1 MDTYQTN
8 MKNFGFLF
16 VVYFLPILVTSLP
29 QNIERKWAKNVGIG
43 SLEQPLSSRSLQPL
57 APNLLPRDQEGS
69 RKLLPRVVESSS
81 SVSGIPPSVG
91 ATGPFPS
98 IENYNT
104 GYLPNADG
112 YNGDSQGSLVSGI
125 TDTTSNYILAAVSL
139 PDGSLLP
146 EGVGTCA
153 NNPQDESGDGKKH
166 IHCCKIQ
173 SIDWLH
179 GIKKRNEPW
188 QQPGIFDECT
198 HHEPVACD
206 SQDSQVIIACC
217 SGTEGIELTGRGIDC
232 NLAPGELER
241 KAKQKR
247 KQREVGQLLD
257 QEKHRVPQP
266 VYDVDTS
273 DWAEGALKTG
283 GVLLN
288 ILTGGKAVTGF
299 KRA

>member
-1 MDTYQTN
+1 

-43 SLEQPLSSRSLQPL
+43 SLEQPHSSRSLQPL
-57 APNLLPRDQEGS
+57 IPNLFPRDQEGS

-81 SVSGIPPSVG
+81 SVSGIPPSFG

-104 GYLPNADG
+104 EYLPNADG
-112 YNGDSQGSLVSGI
+112 YNGDSQGSRVSGI

-146 EGVGTCA
+146 EGVGTCE
-153 NNPQDESGDGKKH
+153 NNPKDESGDGKKQ
-166 IHCCKIQ
+166 IHCCKID
-173 SIDWLH
+173 SLDSLH
-179 GIKKRNEPW
+179 GLQKREEPW
-188 QQPGIFDECT
+188 QEPGIFDECT
-198 HHEPVACD
+198 HYSPGACD
-206 SQDSQVIIACC
+206 SKNLQVVIACC
-217 SGTEGIELTGRGIDC
+217 SGTSGVELTGPGIDC

-241 KAKQKR
+241 KAKQKQ
-247 KQREVGQLLD
+247 KQRELD
-257 QEKHRVPQP
+257 QVFDQPKEKVPQP
-266 VYDVDTS
+266 VYNTDTGS
-273 DWAEGALKTG
+273 DWVEGAFKAG

-288 ILTGGKAVTGF
+288 VLTGGKAVTGF